1 MANAPYLKP
10 GEQVVLYD
18 GVCKLCNAW
27 VVLLLR
33 HRIPRQVR
41 FAAVQSEQGKA
52 LLRFAGLPDDNIR
65 TIVLIDGQNHWL
77 RAQAIFRIMRYMP
90 WPWRSLSILR
100 FMPDVISNFCYD
112 RIALN
117 RYRLFGRYDNPYAI
131 TSDYNGRFLDQ
142 GK

>member
-27 VVLLLR
+27 VVFLLR
-33 HRIPRQVR
+33 HRLPRQVR

-90 WPWRSLSILR
+90 WPWRGLSILR
-100 FMPDVISNFCYD
+100 VMPDVISNYCYD

-131 TSDYNGRFLDQ
+131 TSDYIGRFLDQ
-142 GK
+142 

>member
-1 MANAPYLKP
+1 MTTPPYINP

-27 VVLLLR
+27 VVFLLR
-33 HRIPRQVR
+33 HRIPRHIR

-65 TIVLIDGQNHWL
+65 SIVLMKDHDHWL
-77 RAQAIFRIMRYMP
+77 RAQAIFRIMQCMP
-90 WPWRSLSILR
+90 WPWRILAVLQ
-100 FMPDVISNFCYD
+100 FMPDVISNYCYD

-117 RYRLFGRYDNPYAI
+117 RYRLFGRYDNHYMI
-131 TSDYNGRFLDQ
+131 ESDYNGRFLDQ
-142 GK
+142 

>member
-27 VVLLLR
+27 VVFLLR
-33 HRIPRQVR
+33 HRLPRQVR

-100 FMPDVISNFCYD
+100 VMPDVISNYCYD

-131 TSDYNGRFLDQ
+131 TSDYNGRFIDQ
-142 GK
+142 